1 MYISVSMK
9 PSKRV
14 FDLKHH
20 ESPVATRLKPTTQ
33 RLEQEKGV
41 IRHRVEVDGTAN
53 ICIRASG
60 ASSIEPMRFSLQ
72 LSKKTGEEASL
83 LTKKEAD
90 DHLSNMATEL
100 ERIEQAIE
108 KILREADFAK
118 DNDEVFHSQTE
129 AMHKAAMFWPIV
141 QVCVLIMTGFT
152 QASHIVRFFKSR
164 RII

>member
-1 MYISVSMK
+1 M
-9 PSKRV
+9 
-14 FDLKHH
+14 
-20 ESPVATRLKPTTQ
+20 
-33 RLEQEKGV
+33 
-41 IRHRVEVDGTAN
+41 EVDGTAN

-72 LSKKTGEEASL
+72 LSKKTGDEASL